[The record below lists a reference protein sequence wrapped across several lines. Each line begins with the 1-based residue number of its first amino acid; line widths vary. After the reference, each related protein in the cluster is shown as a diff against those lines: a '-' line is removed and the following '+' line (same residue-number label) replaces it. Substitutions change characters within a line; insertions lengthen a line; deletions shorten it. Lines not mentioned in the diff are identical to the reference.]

1 MDESHVLITK
11 SICHAGRRCG
21 NCVSEIAG
29 VIERIRNG
37 HISHQ
42 ADICVT
48 RQLRSDEQVLDNEA
62 SWNDATLLR
71 VLGLPRLD
79 SLDPG
84 VIPRSTSKFQG
95 VTYDAICHCNITILF
110 WPLQQKIFI
119 YFWIREDE
127 RPSNAWKEDH
137 HKCNNVRSVDIL
149 RCDCNHVD
157 RRGIKTWRASVL
169 AKTTSS
175 RRWAGC
181 SNTPLKHPHQIS
193 CEEFRYCQMYGTTFS
208 NCGRAAVGASF
219 PDAK

>member
-1 MDESHVLITK
+1 MITK

-29 VIERIRNG
+29 VIECICNG

-79 SLDPG
+79 SLDAG
-84 VIPRSTSKFQG
+84 VIPGQVASFG

-110 WPLQQKIFI
+110 WPLQQKILI

-137 HKCNNVRSVDIL
+137 HKCNNVRSVGIL
-149 RCDCNHVD
+149 KCDCNHVD
-157 RRGIKTWRASVL
+157 RRGIKPGAHLSWR
-169 AKTTSS
+169 K
-175 RRWAGC
+175 RRARVAGQVVA
-181 SNTPLKHPHQIS
+181 THL
-193 CEEFRYCQMYGTTFS
+193 
-208 NCGRAAVGASF
+208 
-219 PDAK
+219 